1 MKIQKSIDIAA
12 PPEKIWPYLVEP
24 EKIMQW
30 FTLLRKFEYTSSK
43 HSGAGATF
51 YYEEKSGPML
61 MKLNFR
67 VTEWLENKKLAF
79 VLTSGMMKKDDQIW
93 ELKAT
98 PDGSRFIATEEIEM
112 PWGII
117 GRAMVKLFIAGGVA
131 KHMKEIMGNLKQ
143 VVEAE
148 K

>member
-1 MKIQKSIDIAA
+1 MKIQRSIEIAA

-24 EKIMQW
+24 EKIMKW
-30 FTLLRKFEYTSSK
+30 FTLLKKFEYTGKK

-61 MKLNFR
+61 MKLHYK

-79 VLTSGMMKKDDQIW
+79 VLTSGMMKKDDQLWAI
-93 ELKAT
+93 ETT
-98 PDGSRFIATEEIEM
+98 PTGSRFTMTEEVEM

-117 GRAMVKLFIAGGVA
+117 GKAMVKMFIAGGVA
-131 KHMKEIMGNLKQ
+131 KHIEEIIGNLKTL
-143 VVEAE
+143 VEAE